1 MRPRITAE
9 TAATP
14 SDDLLLRLIQAWPRL
29 TATRQRMI
37 EAIIETTAYGG
48 GDHLAQN
55 ATAAIAGGV
64 RAIELFREL
73 AGRVP
78 DQALAAGRP

>member
-14 SDDLLLRLIQAWPRL
+14 SDELLIQAWPRL

-37 EAIIETTAYGG
+37 EAIIETTA
-48 GDHLAQN
+48 
-55 ATAAIAGGV
+55 
-64 RAIELFREL
+64 
-73 AGRVP
+73 
-78 DQALAAGRP
+78 